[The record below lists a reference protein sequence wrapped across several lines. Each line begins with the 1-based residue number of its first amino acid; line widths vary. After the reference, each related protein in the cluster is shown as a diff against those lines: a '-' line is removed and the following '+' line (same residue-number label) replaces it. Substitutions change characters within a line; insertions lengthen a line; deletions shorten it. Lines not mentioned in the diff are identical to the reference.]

1 MKKEQLEI
9 LKKALNSLIYQ
20 IDNHQQARKPI
31 ADVERIVSELQV
43 LNQWNKQED
52 VYNTL
57 HLIQSAIAD
66 PQGLGR
72 LNLLLD
78 NARIPKQYYDI
89 FYNMLYVSDK
99 YKREDGGKCPIC
111 IDCGGHAGLITDIIL
126 HCGGQSYIFEPNI
139 YLNYFLRKKYESNI
153 NVKLFQNAVSD
164 RNYETEFIMLGNRI
178 LSQGN
183 RIVESIQDDQTKKT
197 YRVQVIDLCEF
208 IENEILTQYER
219 IYFLKLDVE
228 GIEFDIMKK
237 IIDRKIYEK
246 IDYIACETHEYMFN
260 DSEKKIGELKQLIN
274 KYNIQNI
281 LLDWV

>member
-1 MKKEQLEI
+1 MKKEQLES
-9 LKKALNSLIYQ
+9 LKEALNSLVYQ

-31 ADVERIVSELQV
+31 ADVERIISELQA
-43 LNQWNKQED
+43 LSYWNKQEN

-57 HLIQSAIAD
+57 NLIEGAIAD

-89 FYNMLYVSDK
+89 FYNMLYIN
-99 YKREDGGKCPIC
+99 GGGGYRPIC

-139 YLNYFLRKKYESNI
+139 YLNYFLKKKYENNI
-153 NVKLFQNAVSD
+153 NVKLFQKAVSD
-164 RNYETEFIMLGNRI
+164 RSYETDFIMFGNRI

-183 RIVESIQDDQTKKT
+183 RIVESAQDDQTEKT
-197 YRVQVIDLCEF
+197 YKVQVIDLCEF
-208 IENEILTQYER
+208 IENEILTQHKR
-219 IYFLKLDVE
+219 IYFLKLDIE
-228 GIEFDIMKK
+228 GAEFEIMKK
-237 IIDRKIYEK
+237 IIDRKIYER
-246 IDYIACETHEYMFN
+246 IDYIACETHEYMFD
-260 DSEKKIGELKQLIN
+260 DSEKKIGKLRQLID

-281 LLDWV
+281 LLDWI